1 MNKLNNI
8 NSKQDHILACL
19 SSAPSNAKIIRTAA
33 RMAKAFDS
41 QFTAL
46 FVETP
51 DFAVATDE
59 NKKRLEENRKL
70 AEQLGATIET
80 VYGDDVPY
88 QIAEFARISGI
99 TKIVLGRSSVHRRH
113 FWSGPS
119 LTEKLTMTAPNLD
132 IYIIPDASAENGY
145 GSGRKLFT
153 RPLLPSV
160 RDLLI
165 TAGILSCITL
175 IGFFFLQ
182 LDFARYN
189 IIMLYMLGVLFTA
202 LCTSGYTCGVLG
214 SIASVALYNFFLTE
228 PRLTFHAYDP
238 GYQVTFAL
246 MLTSAII
253 TCALTTRLK
262 DHAKMSAQAAFRT
275 KILFDTNQL
284 LQRAKSEEEILSQTA
299 SQLMK
304 LLNRS
309 LIVYPEQN
317 GDLGSEQVFEID
329 GKVPRNIFSA
339 PEERDA
345 ANWTFA
351 NKKRS
356 GAGTDSYPDA
366 KGLYLA
372 LRTGG
377 GVFGV
382 IGIDLSEKPLDAF
395 ENSVLL
401 SILGEGALAI
411 ENRRNA
417 LEKEQAALQARN
429 EELRANLLRTISHD
443 LRTPL
448 TSISGNASNLLSN
461 GETLDTETRN
471 KICTDIFDDAQWL
484 IGLVENLLS
493 ITRIEDGRMNL
504 QISPQLMD
512 EMIEEALHHVNRKS
526 VEHEISV
533 DSSEEF
539 ILAKVDARL
548 IVQVVI
554 NIVDNAIKYTPKGS
568 EIKIFT
574 EKRQNQ
580 VVVSIADNGPGISDE
595 VKAHVFDMFYS
606 GANKI
611 ADSRR
616 SLGLGLS
623 LCKSIVNAHGGEIS
637 VSDHKPHGTIFTFTL
652 PAGEVFLH
660 E

>member
-1 MNKLNNI
+1 MNQN
-8 NSKQDHILACL
+8 DPPTEHILACL
-19 SSAPSNAKIIRTAA
+19 SSSPSNAKIVRTAA
-33 RMAKAFDS
+33 TMAKAFGGT
-41 QFTAL
+41 FTAL
-46 FVETP
+46 YVRTP
-51 DFAVATDE
+51 DSDQMGKE
-59 NKKRLEENRKL
+59 DCRRLQQHIRM
-70 AEQLGATIET
+70 AEQAGANISTI
-80 VYGDDVPY
+80 YGDDIPQ

-145 GSGRKLFT
+145 GSGRKLFI
-153 RPLLPSV
+153 RPFLPSV

-175 IGFFFLQ
+175 IGFLFLQ

-189 IIMLYMLGVLFTA
+189 IITFYMLGVLFTA

-253 TCALTTRLK
+253 TCTLTTRLK

-284 LQRAKSEEEILSQTA
+284 LQRAKNEEEILSQTA

-329 GKVPRNIFSA
+329 GEVPRNIFSA

-372 LRTGG
+372 LRTGS

-526 VEHEISV
+526 CEHTITTQYGDEILLV
-533 DSSEEF
+533 N
-539 ILAKVDARL
+539 VDARL
-548 IVQVVI
+548 IMQVVV
-554 NIVDNAIKYTPKGS
+554 NLVDNAIKYTPVGS
-568 EIKIFT
+568 VIQISAYRKDH
-574 EKRQNQ
+574 Q
-580 VVVSIADNGPGISDE
+580 VVVEVADNGPGIPDRA
-595 VKAHVFDMFYS
+595 KAQVFEMFYTGQS
-606 GANKI
+606 RI
-611 ADSRR
+611 ADSHR
-616 SLGLGLS
+616 SLGLGLP
-623 LCKSIVNAHGGEIS
+623 LCRAILTAHGGTLTLRDNIPNGS
-637 VSDHKPHGTIFTFTL
+637 VFSFAL
-652 PAGEVFLH
+652 PQSEVNIH

>member
-1 MNKLNNI
+1 MNQN
-8 NSKQDHILACL
+8 DPPTEHILACL
-19 SSAPSNAKIIRTAA
+19 SSSPSNAKIVRTAA
-33 RMAKAFDS
+33 TMAKAFGGT
-41 QFTAL
+41 FTAL
-46 FVETP
+46 YVRTP
-51 DFAVATDE
+51 DSDQMGKE
-59 NKKRLEENRKL
+59 DCRRLQQHIRM
-70 AEQLGATIET
+70 AEQAGADISTI
-80 VYGDDVPY
+80 YGDDIPQ

-145 GSGRKLFT
+145 GSGRKLFI
-153 RPLLPSV
+153 RPFLPSV
-160 RDLLI
+160 RDLLV

-175 IGFFFLQ
+175 IGFLFLQ

-189 IIMLYMLGVLFTA
+189 IITFYMLGVLFTA

-253 TCALTTRLK
+253 TCTLTTRLK

-284 LQRAKSEEEILSQTA
+284 LQKAKSEEEILSQTA

-317 GDLGSEQVFEID
+317 GDLGSEQVFGID
-329 GKVPRNIFSA
+329 GEVPRNIFSA

-382 IGIDLSEKPLDAF
+382 VGIDLSEKPLDAF

-448 TSISGNASNLLSN
+448 TAISGNASNLLSN
-461 GETLDTETRN
+461 HSAIDEATRLQ
-471 KICTDIFDDAQWL
+471 IYADIYDDSMWL
-484 IGLVENLLS
+484 INLVENLLAV
-493 ITRIEDGRMNL
+493 TRIEDGRMNL
-504 QISPQLMD
+504 RMETELVSEVIS
-512 EMIEEALHHVNRKS
+512 EALRHVSRQS
-526 VEHEISV
+526 VEHSV
-533 DSSEEF
+533 TAESTDDLL
-539 ILAKVDARL
+539 LARMDARL
-548 IVQVVI
+548 IVQVII
-554 NIVDNAIKYTPKGS
+554 NLVDNAIKYTQKGS
-568 EIKIFT
+568 RIQILTDKLESNVRIRVT
-574 EKRQNQ
+574 
-580 VVVSIADNGPGISDE
+580 DDGPGIPDE
-595 VKAHVFDMFYS
+595 AKPFVFDMCYT
-606 GANKI
+606 GANRI

-616 SLGLGLS
+616 SLGLGLC
-623 LCKSIVNAHGGEIS
+623 LCRSIIRAHGGEIS
-637 VSDHKPHGTIFTFTL
+637 VSDNTPSGCIFTFTL
-652 PAGEVFLH
+652 PCEEVAIH

>member
-1 MNKLNNI
+1 MNQN
-8 NSKQDHILACL
+8 DPPTEHILACL
-19 SSAPSNAKIIRTAA
+19 SSSPSNAKIVRTAA
-33 RMAKAFDS
+33 TMAKAFGGT
-41 QFTAL
+41 FTAL
-46 FVETP
+46 YVRTP
-51 DFAVATDE
+51 DSDQMGKE
-59 NKKRLEENRKL
+59 DCRRLQQHIRM
-70 AEQLGATIET
+70 AEQAGADISTI
-80 VYGDDVPY
+80 YGDDIPQ

-119 LTEKLTMTAPNLD
+119 LTEKLTLTAPNLD

-145 GSGRKLFT
+145 GSGKKLFT

-202 LCTSGYTCGVLG
+202 LSTSGYTCGVLG
-214 SIASVALYNFFLTE
+214 SVASVALYNFFMTE
-228 PRLTFHAYDP
+228 PYLTFHAYDP

-253 TCALTTRLK
+253 TCALTTRQK

-329 GKVPRNIFSA
+329 GEVPRNIFSA

-512 EMIEEALHHVNRKS
+512 EVVEETLRHISRKS
-526 VEHEISV
+526 KEHIITTTYSDEIL
-533 DSSEEF
+533 
-539 ILAKVDARL
+539 LADMDARL
-548 IVQVVI
+548 IMQVII
-554 NIVDNAIKYTPKGS
+554 NLVDNAIKYTQKGS
-568 EIKIFT
+568 RINISAYAKNSNI
-574 EKRQNQ
+574 
-580 VVVSIADNGPGISDE
+580 VVDVSDDGPGIPE
-595 VKAHVFDMFYS
+595 QNKAQVFEMFFT
-606 GANKI
+606 GGNPI
-611 ADSRR
+611 GDSRR
-616 SLGLGLS
+616 SLGLGLT
-623 LCKSIVNAHGGEIS
+623 LCQTIIHAHNGEMTLKDNS
-637 VSDHKPHGTIFTFTL
+637 PHGCIFSFTVPL
-652 PAGEVFLH
+652 SEVNLN

>member
-1 MNKLNNI
+1 MNQN
-8 NSKQDHILACL
+8 DPPTEHILACL
-19 SSAPSNAKIIRTAA
+19 SSSPSNAKIVRTAA
-33 RMAKAFDS
+33 TMAKAFGGT
-41 QFTAL
+41 FTAL
-46 FVETP
+46 YVRTP
-51 DFAVATDE
+51 DSDQMGQE
-59 NKKRLEENRKL
+59 DRRRLQQHIRM
-70 AEQLGATIET
+70 AEQAGADISTI
-80 VYGDDVPY
+80 YGDDIPQ

-99 TKIVLGRSSVHRRH
+99 TKIVLGSSSVHRRH

-189 IIMLYMLGVLFTA
+189 IIMLYMLGMLFTA

-214 SIASVALYNFFLTE
+214 SVASVALYNFFLTE

-253 TCALTTRLK
+253 TCTLTTRLK

-275 KILFDTNQL
+275 KVLFDTNQL
-284 LQRAKSEEEILSQTA
+284 LQKAKSEEEIFSLTA

-309 LIVYPEQN
+309 LIVYLEQN
-317 GDLGSEQVFEID
+317 GGLGAEQVFGVD
-329 GKVPRNIFSA
+329 GETAQNIFSA

-417 LEKEQAALQARN
+417 LEKEQATVQAKN

-461 GETLDTETRN
+461 GADFDEDTRRQLYS
-471 KICTDIFDDAQWL
+471 DIYDDSLWL
-484 IGLVENLLS
+484 INVVENLLS
-493 ITRIEDGRMNL
+493 VTRIEDGRMAL
-504 QISPQLMD
+504 RPSAELVEEIVT
-512 EMIEEALHHVNRKS
+512 EALNHVGRGRADHTITFHCAD
-526 VEHEISV
+526 EW
-533 DSSEEF
+533 
-539 ILAKVDARL
+539 LMARADARL
-548 IVQVVI
+548 IVQVVV
-554 NIVDNAIKYTPKGS
+554 NIVDNALKYTPPGS
-568 EIKIFT
+568 HIAITAAREGKMVAI
-574 EKRQNQ
+574 
-580 VVVSIADNGPGISDE
+580 SIADDGPGVPPE
-595 VKAHVFDMFYS
+595 VGDRVFDMFFS
-606 GANKI
+606 GSNRA

-616 SLGLGLS
+616 SLGLGLA
-623 LCKSIVNAHGGEIS
+623 LCRSIITAHGGTIS
-637 VSDHKPHGTIFTFTL
+637 LSQNQPHGAVFRFTL
-652 PAGEVFLH
+652 PAEEVQWH

>member
-1 MNKLNNI
+1 MNQT
-8 NSKQDHILACL
+8 KQPTEHILACL
-19 SSAPSNAKIIRTAA
+19 SSSPSNAKIVRTAA
-33 RMAKAFDS
+33 TMAKAFGGT
-41 QFTAL
+41 FTAL
-46 FVETP
+46 YVRTP
-51 DFAVATDE
+51 DANQMGEEDRQ
-59 NKKRLEENRKL
+59 RLQRHIRM
-70 AEQLGATIET
+70 AEQAGADISTI
-80 VYGDDVPY
+80 YGDDIPQ

-113 FWSGPS
+113 FWSGPP
-119 LTEKLTMTAPNLD
+119 LTEKLTQTAPNLD
-132 IYIIPDASAENGY
+132 IYIIPDVAAENEY
-145 GSGRKLFT
+145 GSGRKLFV
-153 RPLLPSV
+153 RSLLPSV

-165 TAGILSCITL
+165 TAGILACITV
-175 IGFFFLQ
+175 IGFLFLQ

-189 IIMLYMLGVLFTA
+189 IIMFYMLGVLFTA
-202 LCTSGYTCGVLG
+202 LFTSGYTCGILG

-246 MLTSAII
+246 MLTCAII
-253 TCALTTRLK
+253 TCTLTTRLK

-275 KILFDTNQL
+275 KVLFDTNQL
-284 LQRAKSEEEILSQTA
+284 LQKANSEEEILSLTA

-317 GDLGSEQVFEID
+317 GGLGSEQCFSVNE
-329 GKVPRNIFSA
+329 KSAQNIFSA

-356 GAGTDSYPDA
+356 GASTDSYPDA

-372 LRTGG
+372 LRTGS

-382 IGIDLSEKPLDAF
+382 VGIDLSEKTLDAF

-417 LEKEQAALQARN
+417 LEKERATMQAQN
-429 EELRANLLRTISHD
+429 EQLRANLLRTISHD

-448 TSISGNASNLLSN
+448 TSISGNASNLLFN
-461 GETLDTETRN
+461 GETLDVETRN

-484 IGLVENLLS
+484 INLVENLLS
-493 ITRIEDGRMNL
+493 ITRIENGRMNL

-512 EMIEEALHHVNRKS
+512 EMIEEALHHINRKS
-526 VEHEISV
+526 CEHTITTQYGDEILLV
-533 DSSEEF
+533 N
-539 ILAKVDARL
+539 VDARL
-548 IVQVVI
+548 IMQVIV
-554 NIVDNAIKYTPKGS
+554 NLVDNAIKYTPIGS
-568 EIKIFT
+568 VIRISAYGKD
-574 EKRQNQ
+574 NQ
-580 VVVSIADNGPGISDE
+580 VVVEVADNGPGIPNCA
-595 VKAHVFDMFYS
+595 KAQVFEMFYT
-606 GANKI
+606 GQNRI
-611 ADSRR
+611 ADSHR
-616 SLGLGLS
+616 SLGLGLP
-623 LCKSIVNAHGGEIS
+623 LCRTILSTHGGTLTLRDN
-637 VSDHKPHGTIFTFTL
+637 VPHGCVFAFTL
-652 PAGEVFLH
+652 PQSEVSIH